1 MQRRDYAFPFRIDGA
16 SNQGALAPSYADH
29 VEQMVLQ
36 LLLTSPGE
44 RADLPTFG
52 CGVRRLLFA
61 PNSESLAATAQII
74 VMQSLNNWL
83 SGVINVQKVNV
94 LSPADTGDDSQL
106 IIQVTYELI
115 DTRTP
120 STVEVLVQ

>member
-29 VEQMVLQ
+29 VEQLILQ
-36 LLLTSPGE
+36 VLLTSPGE
-44 RADLPTFG
+44 RADMPTFG

-61 PNSESLAATAQII
+61 SNSESLAATAQII
-74 VMQSLNNWL
+74 VLQALRNWL
-83 SGVINVQKVNV
+83 ANVIDVSQVKV
-94 LSPADTGDDSQL
+94 LTPDDVTDGSQI
-106 IIQVTYELI
+106 IIQVSYVVI